1 MPDTW
6 KHSPRLLVLLQQR
19 CCITPKLENACGAI
33 KKTRWLT
40 QLQAIWERLTVML
53 HHCIY
58 PFFPSLF
65 REDSPSKTTQLRCGF
80 GPCIQFWGYHGT
92 STTLRVNWRLE
103 ISPSLIIPIATRQFA
118 LNQFAKIKG
127 LDVIWKNI
135 IDLSLDMWKPNLFWV
150 ALTIKSRYAPGSFY
164 RESLLLGPL
173 FLNPYN
179 YWVDDHSL
187 WKITSP
193 HLHPPRNSSLS
204 EEAPFAAR
212 VVRARLDPPAL
223 PPVFLP
229 RRR

>member
-1 MPDTW
+1 MHHLLNMLSNIICIPGHYYIMPDTW

-40 QLQAIWERLTVML
+40 QLQAIWERLTVIL
-53 HHCIY
+53 HHWIY

-103 ISPSLIIPIATRQFA
+103 ISPSRIIPIATRQFA

-127 LDVIWKNI
+127 LDVIHLEKYNWFKFRYVKTQSI
-135 IDLSLDMWKPNLFWV
+135 LGSPNNKI
-150 ALTIKSRYAPGSFY
+150 TICARV
-164 RESLLLGPL
+164 
-173 FLNPYN
+173 FLIENPYF
-179 YWVDDHSL
+179 WG
-187 WKITSP
+187 
-193 HLHPPRNSSLS
+193 
-204 EEAPFAAR
+204 PF
-212 VVRARLDPPAL
+212 
-223 PPVFLP
+223 F
-229 RRR
+229 